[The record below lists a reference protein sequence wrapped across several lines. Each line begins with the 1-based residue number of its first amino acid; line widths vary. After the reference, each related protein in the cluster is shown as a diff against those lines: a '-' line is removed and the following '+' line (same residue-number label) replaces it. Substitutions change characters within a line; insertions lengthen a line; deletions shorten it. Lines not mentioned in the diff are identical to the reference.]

1 MTGKQPEEHT
11 SHHYLIKIYKNT
23 GNGGLKVLFW
33 VPTTQSHSRK
43 KLPIKFRRTR
53 KAVKKREKN
62 GLNCYL
68 DTYNSRPA
76 RRLEDRKRS
85 RACLKKELQLVD
97 TLTAELWFHV
107 TKHSSSTARVK
118 NLTS

>member
-43 KLPIKFRRTR
+43 KLPIKFRRT
-53 KAVKKREKN
+53 
-62 GLNCYL
+62 
-68 DTYNSRPA
+68 
-76 RRLEDRKRS
+76 
-85 RACLKKELQLVD
+85 
-97 TLTAELWFHV
+97 
-107 TKHSSSTARVK
+107 
-118 NLTS
+118 